1 MNRTGFALERGSY
14 FDRVR
19 LETEQ
24 VMSKLILCLALL
36 GVSGLAW
43 GQAAAT
49 KPAVAATAPTLAD
62 LKKQFETTMRD
73 AQKANR
79 DNLKTLRQTYVDSLA
94 KLQAALQAK
103 GEMQAVLTVRDEK
116 TRFEAAGEI
125 PSTALATEPAALRKA
140 QDDWNASLQQAQV
153 AQAQK
158 LVAISEKYMQQLSQ
172 LQNALTAKNDQ
183 EGLKAVSDE
192 TDRLLGNNVIREA
205 LALAKTAKPAT
216 PDKPATATTTPPKPD
231 TPAKPP
237 EAKVFEVGDY
247 KFYPTGK
254 EPVAKDLKDQRL
266 EFATAERRN
275 AAFFYSLGAKVYFD
289 KAKLHTSRRPGYDT
303 TIKEEAGDLFSVPR
317 ITLASR
323 NKDIPEKSTLVI
335 QYYSRH
341 IARASDVREERVEHI
356 ATPALA
362 RGQSLTVDGEGI
374 TLYKYDYRSGYGYR
388 ERSGREYYGLIISL
402 FDPDGKM
409 LIQQCTPSSLIKACG
424 AGIVAEKEQERNSR
438 N

>member
-1 MNRTGFALERGSY
+1 MLM
-14 FDRVR
+14 V
-19 LETEQ
+19 
-24 VMSKLILCLALL
+24 ALL
-36 GVSGLAW
+36 GGGGLAW

-49 KPAVAATAPTLAD
+49 KPAVTAAAPTLAD
-62 LKKQFETTMRD
+62 LKKYFETSMRE

-79 DNLKTLRQTYVDSLA
+79 EEVKALRQSYTDQLT
-94 KLQAALQAK
+94 KLQTALQGK

-116 TRFEAAGEI
+116 ARFEAAGEI
-125 PSTALATEPAALRKA
+125 PTTALATEPAALRKA
-140 QDDWNASLQQAQV
+140 QDDWNASLQQVQIT
-153 AQAQK
+153 QAQK
-158 LVAISEKYMQQLSQ
+158 LVALSEKYMQQLALVQ
-172 LQNALTAKNDQ
+172 KTLTAKNDQ
-183 EGLKAVSDE
+183 DGLKAVNEE

-205 LALAKTAKPAT
+205 LALAKTAPAKPAT
-216 PDKPATATTTPPKPD
+216 PDKPATPTKPDTTITTPPKP
-231 TPAKPP
+231 P
-237 EAKVFEVGDY
+237 ETKVVEVGDY

-254 EPVAKDLKDQRL
+254 EPAAKDLKDQRL

-275 AAFFYSLGAKVYFD
+275 AAFFYSLGAKLYVD
-289 KAKLHTSRRPGYDT
+289 KAKLRTTKRPGYDVT
-303 TIKEEAGDLFSVPR
+303 YKEESGDLFSVPR

-323 NKDIPEKSTLVI
+323 NKDIPEGSKLVI

-341 IARASDVREERVEHI
+341 TARASDVREERVEHI

-362 RGQSLTVDGEGI
+362 RGQSFTVDGEGI

-424 AGIVAEKEQERNSR
+424 ASVVAEKEQERNTR
-438 N
+438 F

>member
-1 MNRTGFALERGSY
+1 MKN
-14 FDRVR
+14 
-19 LETEQ
+19 
-24 VMSKLILCLALL
+24 LCCCLWLL
-36 GVSGLAW
+36 GAAGV
-43 GQAAAT
+43 AAAQT
-49 KPAVAATAPTLAD
+49 VTPRPAVVAPATSLAD
-62 LKKQFETTMRD
+62 LKKQFEATMRE

-79 DNLKTLRQTYVDSLA
+79 DGLKALRQAYENNLA
-94 KLQAALQAK
+94 KLQTTLQAK
-103 GEMQAVLTVRDEK
+103 GEMQAVLAVRDEK

-125 PSTALATEPAALRKA
+125 PASALATEPAALRTT
-140 QDDWNASLQQAQV
+140 QDDWNANLQQTQV

-158 LVAISEKYMQQLSQ
+158 LVALSEKYMQQLAQ
-172 LQNALTAKNDQ
+172 LQKTLTAKNDQ
-183 EGLKAVSDE
+183 EGLKAVTDE

-216 PDKPATATTTPPKPD
+216 PPKPDTTTPPKPD
-231 TPAKPP
+231 TTATPSKPS
-237 EAKVFEVGDY
+237 ETKAVEVGDY

-254 EPVAKDLKDQRL
+254 EPAAKDLKDQRL

-275 AAFFYSLGAKVYFD
+275 AAYFYSLAAKVYFD

-303 TIKEEAGDLFSVPR
+303 TIKEEAGDLISVPR
-317 ITLASR
+317 ITVASR

-356 ATPALA
+356 ATPAIT

-388 ERSGREYYGLIISL
+388 ERSGREYYGLIISV

-409 LIQQCTPSSLIKACG
+409 LIQQCTPSSLTKACG
-424 AGIVAEKEQERNSR
+424 GSVVAEKAQEKNSR